1 MHNRICLLI
10 KSLGITQM
18 AFSSQLNV
26 SRAFISQI
34 CSGSRIPSDRTI
46 SDICR
51 EFDVNEEWL
60 RTGEGEMFRE
70 LSREEAVTDFFAEI
84 LREPDSFRFE
94 FARYMAQLTPD
105 QWEAIRSLVDSL
117 KNLDTTKKPL

>member
-1 MHNRICLLI
+1 MHDRISALI
-10 KSLGITQM
+10 KCLGITQM
-18 AFSSQLNV
+18 SFASRLNITR
-26 SRAFISQI
+26 SYISQI
-34 CSGSRIPSDRTI
+34 CTGNKVPSDRTI

>member
-1 MHNRICLLI
+1 MHTRINALLSAVSI
-10 KSLGITQM
+10 KKVEFSRRLGI
-18 AFSSQLNV
+18 SQAYA
-26 SRAFISQI
+26 SEIT
-34 CSGSRIPSDRTI
+34 SGAKTPGDRLI
-46 SDICR
+46 RDICR
-51 EFDVNEEWL
+51 EFDVNEAWL

-70 LSREEAVTDFFAEI
+70 LNREEAVTDFFSEI

-94 FARYMAQLTPD
+94 FARYMAQLAPD